1 MTRPTNSRDRD
12 DSPSANNAETLSRRS
27 FVKGGGTLAVGTGVA
42 GSLSGAAKEAA
53 AQERAV
59 RAVGPDAVPLSL
71 SINGTP
77 REVRVEPRLTLN
89 DVLRN
94 ELEMTGTKLVC
105 NRGACSACTV
115 TLDGD
120 QVCSCMVLA
129 VDADGSEVETIEG
142 YADSFSLTDV
152 QEAFVR
158 NDAQQCGMCTP
169 GMVQNATALLNS
181 NPKPTL
187 DEVKTALS
195 GNLCRCG
202 AYPKIFAAVMDASG
216 QAPADDGSDVIVRRS

>member
-1 MTRPTNSRDRD
+1 MLLADDRD
-12 DSPSANNAETLSRRS
+12 SIRGVSRRN
-27 FVKGGGTLAVGTGVA
+27 FLKTGGTAAGVGVVGVVAGVA
-42 GSLSGAAKEAA
+42 QEAA
-53 AQERAV
+53 AQSRGARAM
-59 RAVGPDAVPLSL
+59 GPEAIPITISV
-71 SINGTP
+71 NGTP
-77 REVRVEPRLTLN
+77 HDLQVDARHTLN
-89 DVLRN
+89 DVLRDT
-94 ELEMTGTKLVC
+94 LEMTGTKIVC

-115 TLDGD
+115 TLDGA

-129 VDADGSEVETIEG
+129 VDADGSDVETIEG
-142 YADSFSLTDV
+142 HADGFSLTEV
-152 QEAFVR
+152 QAAFVR

-181 NPKPTL
+181 NPEPTL

-216 QAPADDGSDVIVRRS
+216 QAPADDGSDVIVRRT